1 MNPKKRPSK
10 ANQSQRREHRSS
22 EIQRIL
28 DTLCQGALMPQQFGN
43 RKVRRSGLTM
53 PVVTPRFVDN
63 AWRRGCDF
71 INLDLEDSVPQ
82 NLKGY
87 ARGLIKD
94 AIPNVTKGGAEAFT
108 RINHDLVEADL
119 EAIIWPGLSKVN
131 YPKAE
136 YGWEIEKLDRIITRL
151 ERERG
156 IRPGT
161 VEIGANIETAIGV
174 ANAYQIAS
182 ASPRVREFGGATGYD
197 MSRDLGVEMFVGFDQ
212 FVYGKGETE
221 LAARALNQEVHTAP
235 FTANTTGSVSDPD
248 RAYQE
253 AEAARKCG
261 FRVGGGLHP
270 NVVDPQNRG
279 FTPTEEEAT
288 DAQNLLEQHRE
299 LVDSGDSWSN
309 VNGLVIDQHEAARA
323 QDLLDWRR
331 LCQERDREKAEA
343 VARVG
348 EEPV

>member
-1 MNPKKRPSK
+1 
-10 ANQSQRREHRSS
+10 
-22 EIQRIL
+22 
-28 DTLCQGALMPQQFGN
+28 
-43 RKVRRSGLTM
+43 M

-82 NLKGY
+82 HLKGY

-94 AIPNVTKGGAEAFT
+94 AIPNVSKGGAEAFT

-119 EAIIWPGLSKVN
+119 EAIVWPGLSKVN

-136 YGWEIEKLDRIITRL
+136 YAWEIEKLDRIITRL

-161 VEIGANIETAIGV
+161 VEIGANIETATGV
-174 ANAYQIAS
+174 ANAYEIAS
-182 ASPRVREFGGATGYD
+182 ASPRVKEFGGATGYD

-221 LAARALNQEVHTAP
+221 LAARALDQEVHTAP
-235 FTANTTGSVSDPD
+235 FTANVTGSVSDPD
-248 RAYQE
+248 RAYEE

-261 FRVGGGLHP
+261 LRVGGGLHP

-279 FTPTEEEAT
+279 FTPTDEEVSQARS
-288 DAQNLLEQHRE
+288 LLEQYRA
-299 LVDSGDSWSN
+299 LANSGQAWIEVKGS
-309 VNGLVIDQHEAARA
+309 VIDQHEAARA
-323 QDLLDWRR
+323 AELLEWRQ
-331 LCQERDREKAEA
+331 LCQERDQEKAEA

-348 EEPV
+348 EEDD